1 MKQQATSELLN
12 RVQMHGADRAAAEA
26 ALARGEAIAS
36 AVYRATQAVQAAVE
50 FLWHGAQL
58 LAQRIRARFA

>member
-1 MKQQATSELLN
+1 MKQQVRYELLD
-12 RVQMHGADRAAAEA
+12 RVQMHAADRAAAEA
-26 ALARGEAIAS
+26 TLARAEAIAS

-50 FLWHGAQL
+50 FLRRGAQT